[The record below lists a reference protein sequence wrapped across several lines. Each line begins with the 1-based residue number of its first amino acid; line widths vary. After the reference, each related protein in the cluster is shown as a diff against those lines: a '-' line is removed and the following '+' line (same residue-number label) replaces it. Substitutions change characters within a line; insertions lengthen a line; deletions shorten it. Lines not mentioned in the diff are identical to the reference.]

1 MKKSTAIVGV
11 LVALGAAYLGATW
24 YVGKQAQQTIEN
36 VVASANDRLVAM
48 LGPELGRSGLKF
60 EIEDYQRRF
69 FSSDVIYSVRM
80 EDAGG
85 KQVDLKLQDQLNHG
99 PFPLEAL
106 RAGNFR
112 PMLAY
117 SRASLVATPATQAWV
132 DSQQGATPLLIETQ
146 IGFRGKGSSIWTFFP
161 TELAQEG
168 ERLSFS
174 GGSVNMAFSNDFADT
189 HATGEFPSFSYAS
202 QRSGDKVEIRNVRVE
217 SKTGQE
223 TQGRTRVR
231 TTLTADTL
239 NLDGQPR
246 QAVHIEKMA
255 ANLDSVQNGNLLQ
268 GSLRYDF
275 GRVAIGSVDLGS
287 IAVGGRINQVD
298 MAALGALASEYDA
311 IKAKHGVV
319 DDRDLVLSESEQ
331 ATLRSK
337 LQPVL
342 AAGPSIAIDPFVW
355 KNAKGQTR
363 AQLHVVLMAPPDT
376 QKQEAELI
384 LSQVLKQVRLDLS
397 LSKPMF
403 IQAFGQLQ
411 DSASADQRLQ
421 LEMLGAMVYDQYMTR
436 LQQAGLIKIS
446 GDSAASAIRYED
458 NSVEVNGAAMSVPEF
473 MQRVLSVAM

>member
-1 MKKSTAIVGV
+1 MKKSTGIVGV
-11 LVALGAAYLGATW
+11 LVVLGAAYLGATW
-24 YVGKQAQQTIEN
+24 YVGKQAQQTIEG
-36 VVASANDRLVAM
+36 VVSRANDRLVAM
-48 LGPELGRSGLKF
+48 LGPELGRSGLKV

-69 FSSDVIYSVRM
+69 FSSDVVYSVRM
-80 EDAGG
+80 KDARG
-85 KQVDLKLQDQLNHG
+85 KQVDLKLQDRLYHG

-106 RAGNFR
+106 RAGDLR

-146 IGFRGKGSSIWTFFP
+146 IGFRGRGRSIWTFFP

-189 HATGEFPSFSYAS
+189 HAAGQFPSFSYAS
-202 QRSGDKVEIRNVRVE
+202 RRNGDKVEIRNVIVD
-217 SKTGQE
+217 SKTAHE
-223 TQGRTRVR
+223 AQGRTRVR
-231 TTLTADTL
+231 TTLTADSL
-239 NLDGQPR
+239 NIGGQPR
-246 QAVHIEKMA
+246 QDVHIEKMA
-255 ANLDSVQNGNLLQ
+255 ANLDSMQNGNLLE

-287 IAVGGRINQVD
+287 ITVGGKMNQVD

-319 DDRDLVLSESEQ
+319 DDRDLVLSEDEQ
-331 ATLRSK
+331 ASLRSK

-342 AAGPSIAIDPFVW
+342 AAGPSLAIDPFVW
-355 KNAKGQTR
+355 KNTKGQSR

-376 QKQEAELI
+376 QQQDVDLI

-421 LEMLGAMVYDQYMTR
+421 LEMLGAMLYDQYMIR
-436 LQQAGLIKIS
+436 LQQAGLVKIS
-446 GDSAASAIRYED
+446 GDAAASAIRYEN
-458 NSVEVNGAAMSVPEF
+458 NSIEVNGTTMSVPEF